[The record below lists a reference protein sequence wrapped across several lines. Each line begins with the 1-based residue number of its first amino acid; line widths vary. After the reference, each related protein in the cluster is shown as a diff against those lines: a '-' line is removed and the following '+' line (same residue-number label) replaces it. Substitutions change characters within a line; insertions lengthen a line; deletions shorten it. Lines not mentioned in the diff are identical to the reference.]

1 MRSQLSVKSDKT
13 NINLFTNVFVLE
25 YSYLF
30 HKTVTCVDINV
41 SILFFFLTNKKMLKE
56 VLALNSQNSNI
67 DRYNL

>member
-67 DRYNL
+67 DSYNL

>member
-30 HKTVTCVDINV
+30 HKTVTCVDING

>member
-56 VLALNSQNSNI
+56 VLALNQE
-67 DRYNL
+67 LKC